1 MATIRRRNGRYQA
14 QVRKQHRPPVS
25 RTFKRLSDARR
36 WATSVEYE
44 MEKGAFQHSPAP
56 AFQTIAHLIDHYQTI
71 INPADDPKHTI
82 TSRLGTL
89 KQHLGP
95 IHLTQLRGSDLARY
109 RDERLKTIKNLYAG
123 ARTFPSPVRLSSG
136 ARRMGRG
143 DQKLST

>member
-14 QVRKQHRPPVS
+14 QARKQPRPPVS

-44 MEKGAFQHSPAP
+44 IEQGIFQNSPAP
-56 AFQTIAHLIDHYQTI
+56 AFRTIGDLIDHYQITI
-71 INPADDPKHTI
+71 DPADDPKHTI

-95 IHLTQLRGSDLARY
+95 IHLT
-109 RDERLKTIKNLYAG
+109 
-123 ARTFPSPVRLSSG
+123 
-136 ARRMGRG
+136 
-143 DQKLST
+143 

>member
-14 QVRKQHRPPVS
+14 QVRKQHHPPVS

-36 WATSVEYE
+36 WVTSVEYD
-44 MEKGAFQHSPAP
+44 MEQGTFQNPPTP

-71 INPADDPKHTI
+71 INPADDPRHTI

-109 RDERLKTIKNLYAG
+109 RD
-123 ARTFPSPVRLSSG
+123 
-136 ARRMGRG
+136 
-143 DQKLST
+143 Q

>member
-14 QVRKQHRPPVS
+14 QVRKQHHLPVS

-44 MEKGAFQHSPAP
+44 MEQGAFQHSPTP
-56 AFQTIAHLIDHYQTI
+56 AFQTIAQLIDHYQTV

-109 RDERLKTIKNLYAG
+109 THLRAEDLVERLG
-123 ARTFPSPVRLSSG
+123 
-136 ARRMGRG
+136 
-143 DQKLST
+143 